1 MTKAERIAT
10 AWKNGNSTPE
20 ATVIVNGAVN
30 ELYLGDV
37 LVGGYYPAT
46 KTAVFF
52 KLESR
57 VKSEVCRQ
65 IKKYV

>member
-1 MTKAERIAT
+1 M
-10 AWKNGNSTPE
+10 NSTPE

-52 KLESR
+52 KLASR